1 MDRHLFLVVVL
12 FAVFEIHC
20 QAPTAAAGGLELGVT
35 YSFHYNTTVLLS
47 ELRPRAAGR
56 DVRDVG
62 YQILAE
68 AQCAVIWQHPAD
80 HRQQLLRI
88 TVSSPQLLVRS
99 RRAPQ
104 PDGFVA
110 HSSRLDDIPPVEVL
124 LLTAEGAAKQLYA
137 PEGRAEEEVGLA
149 RGLLGLITV
158 REEGKYRET
167 DASGEC
173 DVTYVS
179 EGAQRVLKTK
189 ERCSEAAPIY
199 TAGHPVLDVSV
210 TSERVTRYSLSAGQL
225 ETVTSEERHGVTPA
239 VSARDGYGTTVT
251 ALQTLQ
257 LSGRTRSAPAV
268 SAVSAQ
274 EALRRL
280 TDSAALGWTPRET
293 RLWSRAAPADG
304 ARHCDRDAACP
315 ELSDLVSRLRT
326 GLTEPVLSTLPA
338 ATGAV
343 TLVPALRAATETQVL
358 EVLRDKRNADI
369 RLSLLDLC
377 GAAHTLPVHSAVK
390 KALGWPPRSGDD
402 IALYERYL
410 VALSTGGHP
419 DSPLVRALLSESR
432 QKLPSPELH
441 ETVLLTAAA
450 LASSLCT
457 QTGGTAEQLCT
468 EFAVELLTQVE
479 SCGVGDDSADCC
491 LPSLRALGNLR
502 TESSAAPLL
511 KLALSGDTLAEC
523 RAEALRALSALPVEV
538 TGPLRPDLEALFGQP
553 ERYDVTSRLLSA
565 DLLLR
570 SPRPSDAGLLLSRL
584 EDRSAAEESSYLL
597 QRLRAAAARHEPLR
611 RALGQLLSDSRLANY
626 DILAQGALSAALERE
641 LWSAGGAAAGFT
653 SLLEAG
659 RSRALRRSEFTAR
672 LEADGRRLDML
683 QFSVQA
689 AGLSSLIGSPDPDDA
704 ADARARLQLGLLG
717 RQLRPRRLF
726 GSQTELMGLL
736 WSGAGSETTSALRG
750 TVLLQ
755 DHDQA
760 VPLQNGLTAHLTVLA
775 ATSFDLA
782 GRVEVSLWNRAAQAE
797 MNNRAAVVLRALSTV
812 HTPFVRARIESTQAL
827 EASMAADTDMQF
839 SDGPKTCARIGHR
852 PLVLREVVR
861 KQERVPGSRHRLR
874 RVRRRSRSSG
884 GATFNLN
891 QRNADT
897 CRAMFG

>member
-158 REEGKYRET
+158 RAEGKYRET

-179 EGAQRVLKTK
+179 EGAQRLLKTK

-239 VSARDGYGTTVT
+239 VSARDGHGTTVT
-251 ALQTLQ
+251 AVQTLQ
-257 LSGRTRSAPAV
+257 LSGRSRSAPAV

-274 EALRRL
+274 EALLRL

-293 RLWSRAAPADG
+293 RLWSRSAPADG

-315 ELSDLVSRLRT
+315 ELSDLVSRLRS
-326 GLTEPVLSTLPA
+326 GLTESIVSTLPA

-402 IALYERYL
+402 IQPYERYL

-419 DSPLVRALLSESR
+419 DSPLVKALLSESR

-450 LASSLCT
+450 LASSLCS
-457 QTGGTAEQLCT
+457 QTGGTADQLCT
-468 EFAVELLTQVE
+468 EFAAELLTQVE
-479 SCGVGDDSADCC
+479 
-491 LPSLRALGNLR
+491 
-502 TESSAAPLL
+502 
-511 KLALSGDTLAEC
+511 
-523 RAEALRALSALPVEV
+523 
-538 TGPLRPDLEALFGQP
+538 
-553 ERYDVTSRLLSA
+553 YDVTSRLLSA

-672 LEADGRRLDML
+672 LEAEGRRLDML
-683 QFSVQA
+683 QA
-689 AGLSSLIGSPDPDDA
+689 AGLSSLVGSPDPDDA

-812 HTPFVRARIESTQAL
+812 HTPYVRARIESTQAL
-827 EASMAADTDMQF
+827 EANMAADTDMQF